1 MVTNETDSVL
11 QTYVVNIGANIK
23 RIRKEKNITQR
34 QLAEKLNVTHF
45 WICKL
50 ESGKRNTTIFRLNEI
65 AFYLGTDLMN
75 LITEK

>member
-1 MVTNETDSVL
+1 MEKNETQKLD
-11 QTYVVNIGANIK
+11 TYVVNIGRNIK
-23 RIRKEKNITQR
+23 RLRKEKKISQKE
-34 QLAEKLNVTHF
+34 LADKLNVTHF

-65 AFYLGTDLMN
+65 AFYLDTDLTN

>member
-1 MVTNETDSVL
+1 MKKNETQKFD
-11 QTYVVNIGANIK
+11 TYVVNIGRNIK
-23 RIRKEKNITQR
+23 RLRKEKNISQKE
-34 QLAEKLNVTHF
+34 LADKLNVTHF

-65 AFYLGTDLMN
+65 ALHLDTDLTN

>member
-1 MVTNETDSVL
+1 MEKNETQKLD
-11 QTYVVNIGANIK
+11 TYVVNIGRNIK
-23 RIRKEKNITQR
+23 RLRKEKKISQKE
-34 QLAEKLNVTHF
+34 LADKLNVTHF

-65 AFYLGTDLMN
+65 AFYLETDLTN

>member
-1 MVTNETDSVL
+1 MKKNETQKFD
-11 QTYVVNIGANIK
+11 TYVVNIGRNIK
-23 RIRKEKNITQR
+23 RLRKEKKISQKE
-34 QLAEKLNVTHF
+34 LADKLNVTHF

-65 AFYLGTDLMN
+65 AFYLDTDLTN

>member
-1 MVTNETDSVL
+1 MKKNETQTLD
-11 QTYVVNIGANIK
+11 TYVVNIGRNIK
-23 RIRKEKNITQR
+23 RLRKEKKISQK

-65 AFYLGTDLMN
+65 AFYLETDLIN

>member
-1 MVTNETDSVL
+1 MEKNETQKLD
-11 QTYVVNIGANIK
+11 TYVVNIGRNIK
-23 RIRKEKNITQR
+23 RLRKEKKISQKE
-34 QLAEKLNVTHF
+34 LAEKLNVTHF

-65 AFYLGTDLMN
+65 AFYLDTDLTN

>member
-1 MVTNETDSVL
+1 MEKNETQKLD
-11 QTYVVNIGANIK
+11 TYVVNIGRNIK
-23 RIRKEKNITQR
+23 RLRKEKKISQKE
-34 QLAEKLNVTHF
+34 LADKLNVTHF

-65 AFYLGTDLMN
+65 ALHLDTDLTN

>member
-1 MVTNETDSVL
+1 MEKNETQKL
-11 QTYVVNIGANIK
+11 HTYVLNIGRNIK
-23 RIRKEKNITQR
+23 RLRKEKKISQK

-65 AFYLGTDLMN
+65 AFYLETDLIN

>member
-1 MVTNETDSVL
+1 MEKDETQKLD
-11 QTYVVNIGANIK
+11 TYVVNIGRNIK
-23 RIRKEKNITQR
+23 RLRKEKKISQKE
-34 QLAEKLNVTHF
+34 LADKLKVTHF

-65 AFYLGTDLMN
+65 AFYLDTDLTN

>member
-1 MVTNETDSVL
+1 MEKNETQKLD
-11 QTYVVNIGANIK
+11 TYVVNIGRNIK
-23 RIRKEKNITQR
+23 RLRKEKKISQKE
-34 QLAEKLNVTHF
+34 LADKLNVTHF

-65 AFYLGTDLMN
+65 AFYLETDLIN